1 MMTQVSVLF
10 WYGRDREKTIQIMVL
25 FQNPDLPVP
34 NQCEQWCICQDA
46 LKLSASLLD
55 SSLFCWVEYEAQGK
69 EKFSDGMTTL
79 RKYTKHEYACCV
91 KRNTDDGVS
100 SLEFWESPLPFH
112 FLCFYL
118 PIKLLILLY

>member
-10 WYGRDREKTIQIMVL
+10 EYGRDREKTIQIMIL

-55 SSLFCWVEYEAQGK
+55 SSFFCWVDEQNTRLQE
-69 EKFSDGMTTL
+69 
-79 RKYTKHEYACCV
+79 
-91 KRNTDDGVS
+91 KRNFPM
-100 SLEFWESPLPFH
+100 E
-112 FLCFYL
+112 
-118 PIKLLILLY
+118 